1 MIEKFIDYLR
11 VERNYSPHTTLNYR
25 IDIDSF
31 FDYLKMSEMGNYL
44 KINRNTPRY
53 YLSYLNQKGYSSR
66 TVARKISSL
75 RSFYKFLLQE
85 GVVNSNVFSEMISP
99 KIDKSLPKF
108 LYFEEL
114 DALFASI
121 NTKTDVGKRD
131 YALLELLYGTGIRVS
146 ECCNLQLDD
155 IDLYNK
161 NMIVMGKGSKE
172 RYLPLH
178 DNICHA
184 LMDYL
189 ETARTHLLA
198 KAKNGIHNFLFVN
211 ARGGPLTTRGVRV
224 ILNNI
229 NNRAAADLNIS
240 PHMLRHSFATHLL
253 DHGADLRSVQE
264 LLGHAN
270 LTATQI
276 YTHISK
282 EKLKEAYA
290 EFFPCARKKDT

>member
-290 EFFPCARKKDT
+290 EFFPRARKKDT